1 MSYQHYITSM
11 IITIIMTCTY
21 IHLYGLLVFKLNL
34 ASHIVLYADLVF
46 EFMINRI
53 VLPIEIS
60 HLSI

>member
-53 VLPIEIS
+53 YNL
-60 HLSI
+60 